1 MKITG
6 FVIILNFKINSMN
19 KFLGLIL
26 LCSSISVMAQKGV
39 HESVKLDKPPVIDG
53 RVDDWP
59 VEWWIDPDGKFFSN
73 VANDE
78 ENLYFRLKVA
88 DDITQQKIGLFGLYL
103 KLNPKGKRKGKLGLK
118 YPIGKDESELK
129 KEKPEAV
136 APGTE
141 VAARVAMKKELIS
154 DVEVVELIGLAKENI
169 VSSRLGL
176 ANGIEAMIIAQD
188 DGAYTYE
195 AKIPFKAFGINKK
208 DVPLLGV
215 EFETGRLTVQ
225 NKNPAANGTGYSP
238 NSRGPGAYGNPNMQQ
253 QQYYNYQYN
262 VLSTPGYLWVGVTLK

>member
-1 MKITG
+1 MK
-6 FVIILNFKINSMN
+6 

-26 LCSSISVMAQKGV
+26 FLSSVAVVAQKGV

-59 VEWWIDPDGKFFSN
+59 MEWWIDPNGKFFSN
-73 VANDE
+73 VSNDE

-88 DDITQQKIGLFGLYL
+88 DDLTQQKIGLFGLYL

-118 YPIGKDESELK
+118 YPIGKDESEIK

-136 APGTE
+136 TPGTE
-141 VAARVAMKKELIS
+141 AAARIAMKKELIS
-154 DVEVVELIGLAKENI
+154 DVEVVELLGLAKENI

-188 DGAYTYE
+188 DGAYIYE

-208 DVPLLGV
+208 EVPLLGV
-215 EFETGRLTVQ
+215 EFETGRLVVQ
-225 NKNPAANGTGYSP
+225 NKNPSANNTGYSP
-238 NSRGPGAYGNPNMQQ
+238 YSRGGAYGNPSMQQ
-253 QQYYNYQYN
+253 PQQNYNFQYN
-262 VLSTPGYLWVGVTLK
+262 ALSSPGYLWVGVTLK

>member
-1 MKITG
+1 
-6 FVIILNFKINSMN
+6 MN
-19 KFLGLIL
+19 KFLGLVL
-26 LCSSISVMAQKGV
+26 LFSSVSVMAQKGV
-39 HESVKLDKPPVIDG
+39 HESVKLDKPPIIDG
-53 RVDDWP
+53 RIDDWP

-73 VANDE
+73 VSNDE

-88 DDITQQKIGLFGLYL
+88 DDLTQQKIGLFGLYL
-103 KLNPKGKRKGKLGLK
+103 KLNPKGKHKGKLGLK

-141 VAARVAMKKELIS
+141 VAARIAMKKELVK
-154 DVEVVELIGLAKENI
+154 DVEVVELLGLAKENI

-188 DGAYTYE
+188 DGSYTYE
-195 AKIPFKAFGINKK
+195 AKIPFKAFKINKAE
-208 DVPLLGV
+208 VSLLGV
-215 EFETGRLTVQ
+215 EFETGRLVVQ
-225 NKNPAANGTGYSP
+225 NKSP
-238 NSRGPGAYGNPNMQQ
+238 NSNSAMSPSRGPGGYGNPNMQQ

-262 VLSTPGYLWVGVTLK
+262 ALSTPGYLWVGVTLK